1 MGFIVRNRFRRS
13 ALCIIR
19 SRSSKSPP
27 LHDSHNFKY
36 RNAASSDQ
44 TSAAK
49 GPRKLSSRTK
59 YKSQESL
66 PGKKKRFPPINFRR
80 SCESFSTPSRHIIS
94 PNHRSSPIA
103 SPSFSLVRPQ
113 SWLPP
118 SSGEFVITRREP
130 RNRNFAGYDDIY
142 IYIQRCS
149 KETRRKG
156 KLYPLRRNGERWVE
170 SNLQT
175 SCTHP
180 SQECPERRL
189 GEETVWRF
197 PLTA

>member
-1 MGFIVRNRFRRS
+1 MHYASRTLRV
-13 ALCIIR
+13 R
-19 SRSSKSPP
+19 SRSSKSPSP
-27 LHDSHNFKY
+27 LSPPHV
-36 RNAASSDQ
+36 
-44 TSAAK
+44 K

-59 YKSQESL
+59 YKSQEGL

-94 PNHRSSPIA
+94 PNHRSFPTA
-103 SPSFSLVRPQ
+103 SPSFSLHP
-113 SWLPP
+113 STILPP
-118 SSGEFVITRREP
+118 SSGEFVITTREP
-130 RNRNFAGYDDIY
+130 RNRNFAGYDDVYIY
-142 IYIQRCS
+142 IYIWRCS
-149 KETRRKG
+149 KETRGKG
-156 KLYPLRRNGERWVE
+156 TLYPLRRNGERWVE

-197 PLTA
+197 PLMA

>member
-44 TSAAK
+44 ISAAK

-142 IYIQRCS
+142 IYIYGGVAKRPDE
-149 KETRRKG
+149 KESFTPFDETEKDGLNQIYR
-156 KLYPLRRNGERWVE
+156 LPAHTPARNA
-170 SNLQT
+170 
-175 SCTHP
+175 P
-180 SQECPERRL
+180 SD
-189 GEETVWRF
+189 V
-197 PLTA
+197 